1 LQAACYRRQRGACRH
16 ARALAHSPR
25 EVSRVG
31 ARMRWQLVLSPL
43 QKKSLYSQLHYISA
57 PISRNTPPPPA
68 RSSKEAPREPRRG
81 ASRAR
86 HLQQAIGT
94 WCFLFLFCIFFCART
109 LLPTALAS
117 VPFGF
122 ILAPVISRRVT
133 HRR

>member
-57 PISRNTPPPPA
+57 PISRILPPRPHPFFEDTLPGEPPWM
-68 RSSKEAPREPRRG
+68 PLHRG
-81 ASRAR
+81 
-86 HLQQAIGT
+86 
-94 WCFLFLFCIFFCART
+94 
-109 LLPTALAS
+109 
-117 VPFGF
+117 V
-122 ILAPVISRRVT
+122 
-133 HRR
+133 